1 MKHPLSGLAASTA
14 GLAAALAAAALLA
27 GCGPSHDAP
36 ANAGQASSRAQ
47 QNGPAAVAVARG
59 KIEVEGGLLDLS
71 PAVAGVVQ
79 QLSVKE
85 GQSVQ
90 RGQLLLRLADETGQ
104 ADLAVAESEAQL
116 AKARQKARAAHLPQL
131 KQTLARWQ
139 AAAREGAADA
149 QNVDEAAQALRDA
162 QAEID
167 VAAAEAQVA
176 QRKLEQLRAQHKR
189 QELRAPEAGTVVR
202 LATHAGS
209 QAVPGTP
216 AVVLL
221 PQRPLQVR
229 AEINESFAAAVR
241 EGMRATVTLD
251 ADGSAQQ
258 QLPSA
263 RVLRISPVYGTARLQ
278 DDQQRGPVR
287 VIECVLV
294 FEQAPAAAVR
304 VGQNVRVQFHE

>member
-1 MKHPLSGLAASTA
+1 MKYPLSGLAASTA

-36 ANAGQASSRAQ
+36 ANAGQASAKAQ

-90 RGQLLLRLADETGQ
+90 RGQLLLRLADDTGQ

-116 AKARQKARAAHLPQL
+116 AKARQKARAARLPQL
-131 KQTLARWQ
+131 KQTLSRWQ

-202 LATHAGS
+202 LAIHAGS

-251 ADGSAQQ
+251 ADGAAQQ

>member
-1 MKHPLSGLAASTA
+1 MKYPLSGLAASTA

-36 ANAGQASSRAQ
+36 ANAGQASAKAQ

-90 RGQLLLRLADETGQ
+90 RGQLLLRLADDTGQ

-116 AKARQKARAAHLPQL
+116 AKARQKARAARPPQL
-131 KQTLARWQ
+131 KQTLSRWQ

-251 ADGSAQQ
+251 ADGAAQQ

>member
-1 MKHPLSGLAASTA
+1 M
-14 GLAAALAAAALLA
+14 
-27 GCGPSHDAP
+27 
-36 ANAGQASSRAQ
+36 
-47 QNGPAAVAVARG
+47 
-59 KIEVEGGLLDLS
+59 
-71 PAVAGVVQ
+71 
-79 QLSVKE
+79 
-85 GQSVQ
+85 
-90 RGQLLLRLADETGQ
+90 
-104 ADLAVAESEAQL
+104 
-116 AKARQKARAAHLPQL
+116 
-131 KQTLARWQ
+131 
-139 AAAREGAADA
+139 
-149 QNVDEAAQALRDA
+149 DEAAQALRDA

-263 RVLRISPVYGTARLQ
+263 RVLRISPSMAR
-278 DDQQRGPVR
+278 RGCR
-287 VIECVLV
+287 TTSSAGRCVSS
-294 FEQAPAAAVR
+294 
-304 VGQNVRVQFHE
+304 NVCWSSSKLPPPPCAWAKT